1 MLKGVTMSFSL
12 YILLLVSL
20 TACAWSGKEEFKD
33 PDSKSDQVINNF
45 DFDKA
50 LINKFQTKNKEEP
63 LPIAVAMEQK
73 VEEKKAEIKKN
84 NPPIKLSKAKVITP
98 IKDAMDKIA
107 PVVSFPTDYPAEYV
121 QSFNTSKSLWQQFSP
136 RAPIGEF
143 MVMDIYYAGVTVGSI
158 GISIKPNQVI
168 GEKEVHHFYAQM
180 KSAPFYKLVYELDD
194 VVESFVDVKTFLPV
208 KYSLVQRESKHSID
222 DIQLFDREQLKTYF
236 RMKKVKEGKQHN
248 ESKDVHIPYYSQ
260 DALSALFFLRG
271 LPLKNGEKYSYY
283 IATRGRVTKM
293 NVEVVGVEKISTPIG
308 ERSAIHLKATT
319 QYSGDLVK
327 KGHMD
332 YWLSNDDQR
341 IFLRFDAQ
349 IKLGSVKGLIQ
360 SYKR

>member
-1 MLKGVTMSFSL
+1 MHIIKYLFLVT
-12 YILLLVSL
+12 LLAS
-20 TACAWSGKEEFKD
+20 CAWNGKEVFKD

-45 DFDKA
+45 DFDKD
-50 LINKFQTKNKEEP
+50 LIDKFQTKNKEEP

-73 VEEKKAEIKKN
+73 VEEKKAEIKKY
-84 NPPIKLSKAKVITP
+84 PLPVKLKKAKNITP
-98 IKDAMDKIA
+98 IKDAVENKTPAI
-107 PVVSFPTDYPAEYV
+107 SFPDDYPSEYID
-121 QSFNTSKSLWQQFSP
+121 TIKDGKLLWSQFTP
-136 RAPIGEF
+136 RAPVGEF

-168 GEKEVHHFYAQM
+168 GDKEVHHFYAQM

-194 VVESFVDVKTFLPV
+194 VVESFVDVKTFLPI

-222 DIQLFDREQLKTYF
+222 DIQLFDREQLKTYY
-236 RMKKVKEGKQHN
+236 RLKKVKVGVEHK

-271 LPLKNGEKYSYY
+271 LPLKNGDKYSYY
-283 IATRGRVTKM
+283 IATRGRITKM
-293 NVEVVGVEKISTPIG
+293 NVDVVGVEKISTPIG
-308 ERSAIHLKATT
+308 ARDAIHLRATT